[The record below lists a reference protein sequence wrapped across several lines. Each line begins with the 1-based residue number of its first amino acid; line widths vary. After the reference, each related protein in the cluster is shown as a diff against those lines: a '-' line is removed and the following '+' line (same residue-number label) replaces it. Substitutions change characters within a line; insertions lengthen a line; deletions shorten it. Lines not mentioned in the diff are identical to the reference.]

1 MKNKKKLLENNNN
14 IKAYEIP
21 IEEHEFGAYYEYEQY
36 YNEDI
41 KKVLLFYKKDFDF
54 FTKHGFNYSI

>member
-1 MKNKKKLLENNNN
+1 MKNKKKLLENN

-21 IEEHEFGAYYEYEQY
+21 IEEHECGACYKYEQY

-41 KKVLLFYKKDFDF
+41 KKKVLLFYKKDFDF